1 MSRAQPPFRC
11 ITLIGVGLIG
21 GSLGLAIKRKF
32 PSIRILGVDTPAVLE
47 RARKRGAIDQA
58 VRISKG
64 TVQRSDLIVLCT
76 PVSAILRILPRV
88 APYCLDS
95 TIVTDVGSVKSAVIR
110 LGARL
115 FPGGNF
121 VGGHPMTGTEHS
133 GIDAAQ
139 AGLFERGVWVLTPL
153 PGMKRSGSRKLRRFL
168 QRLGA
173 RVKTLDART
182 HDEVVSVL
190 SHVPQLISVALLN
203 VAGKKHTKG
212 RYHLGLAA
220 GGFNAVTRVASS
232 GYHIWSD
239 ILSENRREIRKSL
252 ALLIEELRAY
262 SQKLEPGKLRRDFA
276 SSKQLRK
283 LIQKATRRR

>member
-88 APYCLDS
+88 ARYCLDS
-95 TIVTDVGSVKSAVIR
+95 TIVTDVGSVKSAVTK

-121 VGGHPMTGTEHS
+121 VGGHPMAGTEHS

-139 AGLFERGVWVLTPL
+139 PGLFERGVWVLTPV
-153 PGMKRSGSRKLRRFL
+153 PGMNDSGWRKLRGFL

-203 VAGKKHTKG
+203 VVGKKHAKG
-212 RYHLGLAA
+212 RKHLNLAG
-220 GGFNAVTRVASS
+220 GGFNDMTRIASS
-232 GYHIWSD
+232 GFHIWSD
-239 ILSENRREIRKSL
+239 ILSENKRE
-252 ALLIEELRAY
+252 
-262 SQKLEPGKLRRDFA
+262 
-276 SSKQLRK
+276 
-283 LIQKATRRR
+283 